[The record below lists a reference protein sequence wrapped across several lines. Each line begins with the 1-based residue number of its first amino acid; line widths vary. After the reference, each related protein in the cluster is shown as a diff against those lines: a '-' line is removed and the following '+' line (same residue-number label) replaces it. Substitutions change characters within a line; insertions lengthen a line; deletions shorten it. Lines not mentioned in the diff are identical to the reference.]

1 MPFIFWFSSWEK
13 QKCNLSVLAVPATKS
28 KNAILSVLRCHFIC
42 AAMPFYLCCD
52 TILIGLADAIHPFWS
67 QCPRF
72 HVEAKS
78 SMPFYLCCDAI
89 LSVLAFGSDFG
100 LRRWKA
106 KMPFICAST
115 DAILSVLPMP
125 FMCGATV

>member
-1 MPFIFWFSSWEK
+1 MPFICAGRSDWPRPTK
-13 QKCNLSVLAVPATKS
+13 GKNAILSVLTSTDKMASVLRAPLGFC

-106 KMPFICAST
+106 KMQFYLCWH
-115 DAILSVLPMP
+115 
-125 FMCGATV
+125 